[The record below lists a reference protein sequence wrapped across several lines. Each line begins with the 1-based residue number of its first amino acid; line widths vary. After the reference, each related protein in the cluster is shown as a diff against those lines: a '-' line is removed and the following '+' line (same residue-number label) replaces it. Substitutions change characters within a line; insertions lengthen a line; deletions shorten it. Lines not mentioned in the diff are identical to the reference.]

1 MNSKALIVRRLFL
14 FELVVSS
21 IFMIS
26 CDNLGSPD
34 KSAFTIDEAHSWF
47 TEYSRSETEIKS
59 LTNAKGELKTRTP
72 KWEYA
77 RMYNNRNETY
87 VLVPVWFE
95 NKFRFGK
102 KAIRQLRISKDKKG
116 FQHQFIEYLATES
129 HVERYNGINQANFSG
144 TLSIHDWKGGLQKG
158 YQIENG
164 NLVGYV
170 VSYEDSQ
177 SKNRSKAHG
186 RTEDCGYYEYTYVS
200 VPAYGLY
207 YTRVKY
213 VSLTC
218 PVYTYTV
225 PFDYY
230 SWFASQYGCEVFN
243 NCVDPY
249 TYQEPEPVPVPTIT
263 NNTTDPCI
271 NLQVNTALGL
281 NMVSEIGGMINKF
294 FGVNDDVNLQL
305 FQTDKLPDDTDG
317 IREVA
322 RHDNNTDWLDVDI
335 FFNENTLPNSSH
347 EYVLATVYHEFLHAI
362 LDYHQIYGPMQHE
375 TMADFYIKTM
385 KGALKSTYSNI
396 SDTDAELLAWGGLQE
411 TEAWS
416 KLSESFKSK
425 VLTTNSAYKSGVKGK
440 KCKP

>member
-1 MNSKALIVRRLFL
+1 MTFKVLVGRRLFSK
-14 FELVVSS
+14 LVFGS
-21 IFMIS
+21 IFVIS
-26 CDNLGSPD
+26 CNNLGSPD
-34 KSAFTIDEAHSWF
+34 KPAFTLADAQSWF
-47 TEYSRSETEIKS
+47 TEYSSTDS
-59 LTNAKGELKTRTP
+59 NADNLANAKSDLKKRVP

-77 RMYNNRNETY
+77 RMYNNRNESY

-102 KAIRQLRISKDKKG
+102 RAIRQLRISKNKEG

-129 HVERYNGINQANFSG
+129 HVAEYNGINQAKFSG
-144 TLSIHDWKGGLQKG
+144 TLSIHDWKTGLKTG

-164 NLVGYV
+164 NMIGYV
-170 VSYEDSQ
+170 VSYEDS
-177 SKNRSKAHG
+177 KLKKRSTAQG
-186 RTEDCGYYEYTYVS
+186 RTENCGYYEYTYVS
-200 VPAYGLY
+200 IPAYGLY

-243 NCVDPY
+243 NCIDPY

-281 NMVSEIGGMINKF
+281 NMVSEIGQMVNKF
-294 FGVNDDVNLQL
+294 FGINDDVNLQL
-305 FQTDKLPDDTDG
+305 FQTDKLPADTDG
-317 IREVA
+317 LREVA
-322 RHDNNTDWLDVDI
+322 RHDNNSDWLDVDI

-362 LDYHQIYGPMQHE
+362 LDFHQIYGPMQHE

-385 KGALKSTYSNI
+385 KEAVKSTYSTI

-411 TEAWS
+411 TEAWE
-416 KLSESFKSK
+416 KLSENFKSK
-425 VLTTNSAYKSGVKGK
+425 VLTTNAAYKSGAKGK